1 MWQSV
6 NFDTDCKEFRTN
18 AQVKDDLIQQLCHLK
33 VTEAAEQLSFPV
45 IKIHSLLMGAT
56 GRFHIDPHSHHTT
69 PQVNLKCPGNKAD
82 DALLI
87 RLL

>member
-1 MWQSV
+1 MRRLKMIWSNSCVTWKLQKQQSW
-6 NFDTDCKEFRTN
+6 K
-18 AQVKDDLIQQLCHLK
+18 
-33 VTEAAEQLSFPV
+33 QLSFPA
-45 IKIHSLLMGAT
+45 IKIHLLLMGAT